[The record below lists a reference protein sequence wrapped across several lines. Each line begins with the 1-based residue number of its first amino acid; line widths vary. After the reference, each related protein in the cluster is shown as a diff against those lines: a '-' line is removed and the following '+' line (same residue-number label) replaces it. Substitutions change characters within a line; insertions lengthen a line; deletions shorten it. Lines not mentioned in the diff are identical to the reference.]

1 MVHGFRKTRVLRC
14 NGRLK
19 LVELNLL
26 VRTAAAPEC
35 GFASDSG
42 QKSPNSRGRIGATLG
57 HVRQL
62 VAKLLFRETKPI
74 KSSEMHV
81 RHIIEE
87 HSELRKES
95 AYGE

>member
-1 MVHGFRKTRVLRC
+1 MGVIRILYKRSKRRLSLLALYSSTKT
-14 NGRLK
+14 
-19 LVELNLL
+19 VE
-26 VRTAAAPEC
+26 AQEC
-35 GFASDSG
+35 ACESVSG